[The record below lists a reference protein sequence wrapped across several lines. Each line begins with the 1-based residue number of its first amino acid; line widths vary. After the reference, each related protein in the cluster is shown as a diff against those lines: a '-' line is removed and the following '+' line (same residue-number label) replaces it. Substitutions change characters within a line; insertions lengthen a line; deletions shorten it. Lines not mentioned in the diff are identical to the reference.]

1 MERIEK
7 FWQIAANVEAAGL
20 TGQVEVIE
28 GDIFHLNRIAEQ
40 FDYVLAEPILTM
52 LSPPGKAKILA
63 AVCDR
68 QQARTTN

>member
-1 MERIEK
+1 M
-7 FWQIAANVEAAGL
+7 IATNVEAAGL

-28 GDIFHLNRIAEQ
+28 GDIFHLDAIAEQ
-40 FDYVLAEPILTM
+40 FDYVLAEAILTM

-68 QQARTTN
+68 PSSAQQR